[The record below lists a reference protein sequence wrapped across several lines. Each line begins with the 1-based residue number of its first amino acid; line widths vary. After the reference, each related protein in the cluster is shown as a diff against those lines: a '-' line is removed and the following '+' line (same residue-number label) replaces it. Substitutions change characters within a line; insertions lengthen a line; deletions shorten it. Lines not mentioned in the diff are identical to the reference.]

1 MNCGAEG
8 WADVERFGKKKKEWF
23 ARFLQLQSDI
33 PSHDTFGRVLALPGS
48 FHNDP
53 ADQIIVA
60 TARTH
65 GSQLV
70 TMDRRILAYPHG
82 NVARFA

>member
-1 MNCGAEG
+1 MTLLPLTPEITADACG
-8 WADVERFGKKKKEWF
+8 
-23 ARFLQLQSDI
+23 
-33 PSHDTFGRVLALPGS
+33 LPGT

-60 TARTH
+60 TARAH

-70 TMDRRILAYPHG
+70 TMDRRILAYPHV